1 VLTKALFEESFGR
14 ERKKHRPVLYSP
26 ALLVIDLQNYFSDRK
41 SRAYLEGIETVVVN
55 TGKLIEGFVS
65 CRLPVASTVHRG
77 GSKMMEEWWGNTVAD
92 NWAVPQFSDFPL
104 FYKDSYDAFHGTGL
118 DAFLK
123 DRGVNQLVIC
133 GVRTHLCCE
142 TTARSAFVKDYR
154 TVMIEDALCDKDVD
168 QHVRSLKN
176 LASGF
181 SAVSNTL
188 EILELLRRRL

>member
-14 ERKKHRPVLYSP
+14 ERQKHRPVLYSP

-104 FYKDSYDAFHGTGL
+104 FYKDSYDAFHGTAL

-188 EILELLRRRL
+188 EILELLGRRL

>member
-1 VLTKALFEESFGR
+1 MLTEALFEGTFGR
-14 ERKKHRPVLYSP
+14 ERQKHRPVLLSP

-41 SRAYLEGIETVVVN
+41 SLAYLEGIEKVVARV
-55 TGKLIEGFVS
+55 GRLVEGFVS

-92 NWAVPQFSDFPL
+92 RWAIPQFSDFPV
-104 FYKDSYDAFHGTGL
+104 FYKDSYDAFQGTAL
-118 DAFLK
+118 DAFLI

-142 TTARSAFVKDYR
+142 TTARSAFVKDYG
-154 TVMIEDALCDKDVD
+154 TVMVEDALCDKDVD

-181 SAVSNTL
+181 SAVSNTP
-188 EILELLRRRL
+188 EILDLLRERL

>member
-14 ERKKHRPVLYSP
+14 ERQKHGPVLYSP

-41 SRAYLEGIETVVVN
+41 SRAYLEGIETVVAN
-55 TGKLIEGFVS
+55 TDKLIEGFVS

-77 GSKMMEEWWGNTVAD
+77 GSKMMEEWWGNTVTD

-104 FYKDSYDAFHGTGL
+104 FYKDSYDTFHGTAL

-133 GVRTHLCCE
+133 GARTHLCCE

-188 EILELLRRRL
+188 EILGLLRRRL

>member
-1 VLTKALFEESFGR
+1 MLTKALFEESFGR
-14 ERKKHRPVLYSP
+14 ERQKHRPVLYSP

-104 FYKDSYDAFHGTGL
+104 FYKDSYDAFHGTAL

-123 DRGVNQLVIC
+123 DRG
-133 GVRTHLCCE
+133 
-142 TTARSAFVKDYR
+142 
-154 TVMIEDALCDKDVD
+154 
-168 QHVRSLKN
+168 
-176 LASGF
+176 
-181 SAVSNTL
+181 
-188 EILELLRRRL
+188 